1 MLLPIMRQRTATY
14 RLSQLQALI
23 HDVSLHINAFL
34 FDNKYLCGHMYR
46 AFYQFFLPKKQRF
59 SKTHKSHGQ
68 GLTPF
73 VTTFLGLCEE

>member
-46 AFYQFFLPKKQRF
+46 AFYQFFFPKKATLLKNTQVTWTGPY
-59 SKTHKSHGQ
+59 SLHNHILG
-68 GLTPF
+68 TP
-73 VTTFLGLCEE
+73 